1 MSQCRHSRFERLL
14 VRVWQLF
21 CVMSIYS
28 MQRCSA
34 FCAHV
39 VHVNVPMVVL
49 VRPYRVR
56 DTSEYVCARVR
67 ARGGACG
74 KREVVSETPSM
85 MFLRVFYIIDD
96 CTS

>member
-1 MSQCRHSRFERLL
+1 
-14 VRVWQLF
+14 
-21 CVMSIYS
+21 
-28 MQRCSA
+28 
-34 FCAHV
+34 
-39 VHVNVPMVVL
+39 MVVL